1 MNSLSN
7 PQVIGLLFDA
17 IGICILGIPATYR
30 MIQEI
35 VAQSGT
41 YYDANLHLA
50 KALSENRID
59 LTVGSIMLLAG
70 FGFQLIGT
78 LDYFFIHPVGL
89 LLCIAC
95 VLFLPLYFLFLRNWL
110 SKLLLDRVKAA
121 LAAKHSQSA

>member
-1 MNSLSN
+1 MNSISN
-7 PQVIGLLFDA
+7 PQVVGLLFDA

-30 MIQEI
+30 MVQEI

-41 YYDANLHLA
+41 YYDANPHLA

-59 LTVGSIMLLAG
+59 LTVGSIILLVG

-78 LDYFFIHPVGL
+78 LDYFFIRPVGL

-95 VLFLPLYFLFLRNWL
+95 VLFLPLYFLFLRSWL
-110 SKLLLDRVKAA
+110 SKLLLNRVKAA
-121 LAAKHSQSA
+121 LAAKHSQPT